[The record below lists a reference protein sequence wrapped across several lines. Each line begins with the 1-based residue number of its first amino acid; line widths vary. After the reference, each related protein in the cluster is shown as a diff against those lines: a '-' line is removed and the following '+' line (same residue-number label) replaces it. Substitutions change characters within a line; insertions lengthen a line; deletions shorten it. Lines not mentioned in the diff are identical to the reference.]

1 MQHFPTTQNVNCAI
15 SIFDITQKNL
25 KIKKRSKNRVKK
37 QWGDC
42 SYFLFIYFFFW
53 GCVFVIFF
61 LVLVLLKS
69 AKESCWESEGRWNDW
84 EKTKKG
90 SHLEFWESQIS
101 YVLLHPWSDFFF
113 SIFEKRSN
121 FLVAKFAT
129 KTKISFR
136 LRSQGPSFTTNKSAT
151 QSPLKSMNAFE
162 LGTAKL
168 VWLLLFLFFWCWDIF

>member
-1 MQHFPTTQNVNCAI
+1 MRWLFLFFIYLFFFLGLCVCNFFI
-15 SIFDITQKNL
+15 YLFIFSFTEIRERKLLRIWRALKWLRKN
-25 KIKKRSKNRVKK
+25 KKRFPFGVLRKPNLIR
-37 QWGDC
+37 
-42 SYFLFIYFFFW
+42 
-53 GCVFVIFF
+53 FVASVIWF
-61 LVLVLLKS
+61 
-69 AKESCWESEGRWNDW
+69 
-84 EKTKKG
+84 
-90 SHLEFWESQIS
+90 
-101 YVLLHPWSDFFF
+101 FFF
-113 SIFEKRSN
+113 SIFEKRPN